1 MGGRFVVTALIAMT
15 LLSLVL
21 TSVPDRR
28 IFWVDESNRP
38 NLQRI
43 GQRSYTFGD
52 WNIRRAVSTGHK
64 RTDGNG
70 RQ

>member
-1 MGGRFVVTALIAMT
+1 MGGRFVLTALIAMT

-21 TSVPDRR
+21 TSVHDRR
-28 IFWVDESNRP
+28 IVWVESNRP

-64 RTDGNG
+64 RTGGNG